1 MSNYLDALKIKPN
14 IKTHKLV
21 DIIIPE
27 NPIIINP
34 NESVQNIPK
43 PIINIIDERHKGY
56 NVELFKNKLAAQKL
70 LKVRVNPNIEEI
82 QKLNEPIKP
91 IKPSKTTNLKIILED
106 DELDEAPQ
114 PVIEEKKQPV
124 IELEEPT
131 QIIKPI
137 RKTKQVEKGV
147 AILGPEINV
156 KIDNKPIT
164 HFLPEKQPKL
174 IIKVSNYYMNNREKY
189 INNINSIFQ
198 PYKKTLSEKE
208 NISCNNI
215 GKTSGNVSL
224 LTHQQITRDYLN
236 LYTPYRGL
244 LLYHGLGSGK
254 TCTSISIAE
263 GMKDNKKII
272 IMTPASLRKNYMVE
286 LKKCGDLL
294 FRRNQ
299 YWKWISITKNPE
311 LLPVLSNVLNIS
323 VEYIRKKKGAWFVN
337 VNEPANYVLL
347 SGEDKQSLDEQLDK
361 MIESKYTFIN
371 YNGLRNKTLSD
382 LTDNYTK
389 NLFDGAV
396 VIIDEAHNLISRI
409 VNKLN
414 KEPEIKVSNRGEKE
428 HQSKFLSIK
437 LYEYLMSAVDARI
450 ILLTGTPV
458 INYPNE
464 FGILFNIL
472 RGYIKT
478 WEFPLQVNTSKKID
492 KFYFE
497 NIFLKEKTLDYI
509 DYSPSSK
516 ILTITRNPFGF
527 KNVNNKT
534 GYHGVTDEVRNDS
547 GELVLNKDF
556 ISDDEFERKIINILR
571 QNDIEILSQGI
582 KIKNFKA
589 LPDKLELFSGEY
601 IDSETKE
608 LKNIDGLKRRII
620 GLSSYFRSAQEDL
633 LPTFTKTLSLD
644 YFIVNIEMSDFQF
657 KIYEKARAEERL
669 TEKPGKKKGNA
680 DMYADVSST
689 YRIFSRLY
697 CNFVMPDRPL
707 PRKVAGIKG
716 DEDENTNMG
725 YILKE
730 TKKIENN
737 IDVTNLYE
745 GEVEGDEL
753 INNLADVTYA
763 SRIEEKIQYIKN
775 NPNDF
780 LSPKAL
786 ETYSPKFL
794 NILENIKDPDY
805 IGLHL
810 VYSQFRTLEGVGL
823 FSLVL
828 EANGFIRFKIKKTSS
843 DIWELDI
850 TDEELTKPTYALYTG
865 TETIEEKEIIRNIY
879 NSSWDDVPTNISN
892 KLKEISKNNMYGEI
906 IKVLMITSSGSE
918 GINLRN
924 TRYVHIMEPYW
935 HPVRTEQVIGRAR
948 RICSHT
954 DLPKELQTVV
964 VFIYLMIFSEKQL
977 KSDDAIELK
986 HRDLSKRL
994 PHVPIS
1000 SDQMLFET
1008 STIKEKLS
1016 NQLTKIIKETSFD
1029 CSIYPHG
1036 KEKIAC
1042 MNFADPTSSKFS
1054 YIPDYSKQQ
1063 SDNTLRT
1070 NKRAFEWTGKS
1081 ITINGVEYVYRK
1093 INKNLLNIY
1102 DLASYKEALENPGV
1116 NPIQVGTYE
1125 INDNGTEIFKQIV
1138 N

>member
-1 MSNYLDALKIKPN
+1 MINYLETLKIKPN
-14 IKTHKLV
+14 IKKHTLV

-27 NPIIINP
+27 PPSIINQP
-34 NESVQNIPK
+34 GTIQPPQSIVM
-43 PIINIIDERHKGY
+43 IDDRQKGF
-56 NVELFKNKLAAQKL
+56 NLELFKNKLASNKL
-70 LKVRVNPNIEEI
+70 LKVRANPNITEI

-91 IKPSKTTNLKIILED
+91 IKIVKPVKNIKPSKKLILED
-106 DELDEAPQ
+106 DEDIFED
-114 PVIEEKKQPV
+114 
-124 IELEEPT
+124 
-131 QIIKPI
+131 KPE
-137 RKTKQVEKGV
+137 KQVRITEPVKRGV
-147 AILGPEINV
+147 SIIGPEINV
-156 KIDNKPIT
+156 EIDNRSIT
-164 HFLPEKQPKL
+164 KFLPEKQPNV
-174 IIKVSNYYMNNREKY
+174 IVKVSNYYMNNREKY

-198 PYKKTLSEKE
+198 PYKKKLSETE
-208 NISCNNI
+208 NITCSNI
-215 GKTSGNVSL
+215 GKSSGNVSL
-224 LTHQQITRDYLN
+224 LIHQQITRDYLN
-236 LYTPYRGL
+236 LFTPYRGL

-299 YWKWISITKNPE
+299 YWKWVDITINPE
-311 LLPVLSNVLNIS
+311 LLPVLSNVLNLPL
-323 VEYIRKKKGAWFVN
+323 EYIRKKNGAWFVN
-337 VNEPANYVLL
+337 VREPANYAKL
-347 SGEDKQSLDEQLDK
+347 SGESKQSLDEQLDK

-371 YNGLRNKTLSD
+371 YNGLRNSTLST

-409 VNKLN
+409 VNKLE
-414 KEPEIKVSNRGEKE
+414 KEKDIPITNRGEKE

-437 LYEYLMSAVDARI
+437 LYEYLMSAVDTRI
-450 ILLTGTPV
+450 VLLTGTPV

-478 WEFPLQVNTSKKID
+478 WEFPLQVNTSKKVD
-492 KFYFE
+492 KLFFE
-497 NIFLKEKTLDYI
+497 NIFVKEKTLDYI
-509 DYSPSSK
+509 DYSSSSK

-527 KNVNNKT
+527 NNVINKT
-534 GYHGVTDEVRNDS
+534 GYHGVTDEVENEQ

-556 ISDDEFERKIINILR
+556 ISNSEFEKNIISILK
-571 QNDIEILSQGI
+571 QNNIEILPQGI
-582 KIKNFKA
+582 KIHNFKA

-601 IDSETKE
+601 IDNVTKE
-608 LKNIDGLKRRII
+608 IKNVDGLKRRII

-644 YFIVNIEMSDFQF
+644 YFVVNVEMSDFQF
-657 KIYEKARAEERL
+657 KIYEKARVEERK
-669 TEKPGKKKGNA
+669 TEKPKKGKGDIYEEA
-680 DMYADVSST
+680 AST

-707 PRKVAGIKG
+707 PRRHNDVKG
-716 DEDENTNMG
+716 NDDVSNMVD
-725 YILKE
+725 ILKE

-737 IDVTNLYE
+737 IDVNNLYE

-753 INNLADVTYA
+753 INNSSDVTYQD
-763 SRIEEKIQYIKN
+763 RIAQKIQYIKDN
-775 NPNDF
+775 APTF
-780 LSPKAL
+780 LSPEGL
-786 ETYSPKFL
+786 QTYSPKFL
-794 NILENIKDPDY
+794 HVLENIKDPNY

-810 VYSQFRTLEGVGL
+810 IYSQFRTLEGVGL

-828 EANGFIRFKIKKTSS
+828 EANGFARFKIKKTGV
-843 DIWELDI
+843 DTWDLDFNA
-850 TDEELTKPTYALYTG
+850 DELTKPKYALYTG
-865 TETIEEKEIIRNIY
+865 TETPEEKEIIRNIY
-879 NSSWDDVPTNISN
+879 NSSWDDIPTNISN
-892 KLKEISKNNMYGEI
+892 KLKEFSKNNNYGEV

-964 VFIYLMIFSEKQL
+964 VFIYLMVFSEKQL

-986 HRDLSKRL
+986 RKDLSKGL
-994 PHVPIS
+994 PAVPVT
-1000 SDQMLFET
+1000 SDQLLFET

-1036 KEKIAC
+1036 KEKISC
-1042 MNFADPTSSKFS
+1042 MNFADPDSSKFS
-1054 YIPDYSKQQ
+1054 YVPDYSKQQ

-1070 NKRAFEWTGKS
+1070 NKIDFEWVGKS
-1081 ITINGVEYVYRK
+1081 IKINGVEYVYRI
-1093 INKNLLNIY
+1093 INKSLWYIY
-1102 DLASYKEALENPGV
+1102 DLASYKEALENKGL
-1116 NPIQVGTYE
+1116 NPIQIGTYE
-1125 INDNGTEIFKQIV
+1125 FNEDGTQVFKQIV

>member
-1 MSNYLDALKIKPN
+1 MNNYLETLKIKPN

-27 NPIIINP
+27 LPINSNDPTQQPIITM
-34 NESVQNIPK
+34 
-43 PIINIIDERHKGY
+43 IDERHKGF
-56 NVELFKNKLAAQKL
+56 NIELFKNRLESQKL
-70 LKVRVNPNIEEI
+70 LKVRVNPIVAEV
-82 QKLNEPIKP
+82 QKINEPIKQIEP
-91 IKPSKTTNLKIILED
+91 VKSNKNVNLKIILED
-106 DELDEAPQ
+106 
-114 PVIEEKKQPV
+114 EE
-124 IELEEPT
+124 ENAEET
-131 QIIKPI
+131 ALTEKPI
-137 RKTKQVEKGV
+137 RQTKKVEKGV
-147 AILGPEINV
+147 AVLGPEINV
-156 KIDNKPIT
+156 VIDNRPIT
-164 HFLPEKQPKL
+164 NFLPKKQPNV
-174 IIKVSNYYMNNREKY
+174 IIKISDYYMNNREKY

-198 PYKKTLSEKE
+198 PYKKELSQTE
-208 NISCNNI
+208 NITCNNI
-215 GKTSGNVSL
+215 GKSSGNVSL
-224 LTHQQITRDYLN
+224 LLHQKITRDYLN

-254 TCTSISIAE
+254 TCTSIAIAE
-263 GMKDNKKII
+263 GMKDHKKII

-299 YWKWISITKNPE
+299 FWKWVSINTNPE
-311 LLPVLSNVLNIS
+311 LLPALSSVLNLPI
-323 VEYIRKKKGAWFVN
+323 EYIQKKNGAWFVN
-337 VNEPANYVLL
+337 VSEPANYASM
-347 SGEDKQSLDEQLDK
+347 SGESKQSLDEQLDK

-371 YNGLRNKTLSD
+371 YNGLRNTALSA

-409 VNKLN
+409 VNKLQ
-414 KEPEIKVSNRGEKE
+414 KEKEIEVSNRGVKE
-428 HQSKFLSIK
+428 HQSKFLSLK
-437 LYEYLMSAVDARI
+437 LYEYLMSAVDSRI
-450 ILLTGTPV
+450 ICLTGTPV

-464 FGILFNIL
+464 FGILFNVL

-478 WEFPLQVNTSKKID
+478 WEFPLQINTSKKID
-492 KFYFE
+492 KFFFE
-497 NIFLKEKTLDYI
+497 DLFLKEKTLDYI

-516 ILTITRNPFGF
+516 MLTITRNPFGF
-527 KNVNNKT
+527 KNVNNKS
-534 GYHGVTDEVRNDS
+534 GYHGVTHEKKNEQ
-547 GELVLNKDF
+547 GELVLNNDF
-556 ISDDEFERKIINILR
+556 ISDNDFERKIISILK

-589 LPDKLELFSGEY
+589 LPDKLDLFSGEY
-601 IDSETKE
+601 IDDATKE
-608 LKNIDGLKRRII
+608 LKNVDGLKRRII

-633 LPTFTKTLSLD
+633 LPKFTKTLSLD

-657 KIYEKARAEERL
+657 KIYEKARVEERK
-669 TEKPGKKKGNA
+669 TEKPKKGKGA
-680 DMYADVSST
+680 IYEEAAST

-697 CNFVMPDRPL
+697 CNYVMPNRPL
-707 PRKVAGIKG
+707 PRGNKDVKG
-716 DEDENTNMG
+716 DEESDDYSNMVD
-725 YILKE
+725 ILKE
-730 TKKIENN
+730 TKKIETN

-753 INNLADVTYA
+753 INNASDVTYQD
-763 SRIEEKIQYIKN
+763 RIEKKIQFIKD
-775 NPNDF
+775 NPSTF
-780 LSPKAL
+780 LSPEGL
-786 ETYSPKFL
+786 QTYSPKFL
-794 NILENIKDPDY
+794 HILENIKDPEY

-810 VYSQFRTLEGVGL
+810 IYSQFRTLEGVGI

-828 EANGFIRFKIKKTSS
+828 EANGFNRFKIKKTG
-843 DIWELDI
+843 LD
-850 TDEELTKPTYALYTG
+850 TWDLDMDDLTKPAYALYTG
-865 TETIEEKEIIRNIY
+865 TETSEEKEIIRNIY

-892 KLKEISKNNMYGEI
+892 KLKEISKNNNYGEI

-948 RICSHT
+948 RICSHN

-964 VFIYLMIFSEKQL
+964 VFIYLMTFSEKQL

-986 HRDLSKRL
+986 RKDLSKKL
-994 PHVPIS
+994 PAVPVT
-1000 SDQMLFET
+1000 SDQLLFET
-1008 STIKEKLS
+1008 ATIKEKLS

-1036 KEKIAC
+1036 KEKITC
-1042 MNFADPTSSKFS
+1042 MNFADPDSSKFS
-1054 YIPDYSKQQ
+1054 YVPDYSKQQ

-1070 NKRAFEWTGKS
+1070 NKREFEWTGQS
-1081 ITINGVEYVYRK
+1081 ITINGVQYIYREV
-1093 INKNLLNIY
+1093 NKNLLNIY
-1102 DLASYKEALENPGV
+1102 DFDSYQQALLNKGF

-1125 INDNGTEIFKQIV
+1125 INENGSDKFKPIV